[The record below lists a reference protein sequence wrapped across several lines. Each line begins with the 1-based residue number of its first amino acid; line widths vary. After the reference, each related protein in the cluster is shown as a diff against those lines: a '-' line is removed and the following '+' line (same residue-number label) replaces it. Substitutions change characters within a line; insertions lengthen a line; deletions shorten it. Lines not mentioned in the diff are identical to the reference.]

1 MKRLFIILG
10 CNIVA
15 VYIGLV
21 VAGIRLFDTPVTSGE
36 IVEGL
41 VLLLVEAI
49 VIGVPYGILWY
60 LLSIYSPR
68 LGDPKQIIP
77 VVAVIVFSLQSW
89 AGSNLSVIQGDFT
102 LEYEALGI
110 AVLTAT
116 AYAVILKTAFGR

>member
-1 MKRLFIILG
+1 MKRFFIILG

-15 VYIGLV
+15 VYFGLV

-36 IVEGL
+36 IGEGL
-41 VLLLVEAI
+41 VLLLIEAI

-60 LLSIYSPR
+60 LLSIYSPHLR
-68 LGDPKQIIP
+68 NPKQIIP
-77 VVAVIVFSLQSW
+77 VVTIIVFALQSW

-110 AVLTAT
+110 AVLTAV
-116 AYAVILKTAFGR
+116 AYAA

>member
-1 MKRLFIILG
+1 MKSFFISLG

-21 VAGIRLFDTPVTSGE
+21 LAGIGLFNTPVTSGE
-36 IVEGL
+36 IGEGL
-41 VLLLVEAI
+41 VLLLIEAI

-68 LGDPKQIIP
+68 LRSPKQIIP
-77 VVAVIVFSLQSW
+77 VVAVIVFALQSW
-89 AGSNLSVIQGDFT
+89 AGTNLSVIQGDFT

-110 AVLTAT
+110 AVLTAA
-116 AYAVILKTAFGR
+116 AYAAILKTTSS